1 MATLKLEIVTPEG
14 RAYSDD
20 VAMVVLPSIEGEIGV
35 YPAHVPL
42 MTQLSPGELRIVK
55 DGKTTEFVVGTGFI
69 EVTGDGVSVLTDSAI
84 GEEEIDENA
93 TEEAIKR
100 AQAALKDKNLSSD
113 DTAEVE
119 ASLARSL
126 SQIRFKRRRKHTKCS
141 AGRRLPNSVI
151 ACAKRLGP
159 HPLEK

>member
-42 MTQLSPGELRIVK
+42 MTQLSPGELRITK

-69 EVTGDGVSVLTDSAI
+69 EVTGDRVSVLTDSAL

-100 AQAALKDKNLSSD
+100 AQTALKDKNLSSD

-126 SQIRFKRRRKHTKCS
+126 AQIRFKRRRQH
-141 AGRRLPNSVI
+141 
-151 ACAKRLGP
+151 
-159 HPLEK
+159 

>member
-55 DGKTTEFVVGTGFI
+55 DGKTKELVVGTGFI
-69 EVTGDGVSVLTDSAI
+69 EVTGDSVSVLTDSAL

-100 AQAALKDKNLSSD
+100 AQAALKDKNLSAD
-113 DTAEVE
+113 DTTEVE
-119 ASLARSL
+119 AALARSMA
-126 SQIRFKRRRKHTKCS
+126 QIRFKRRRQH
-141 AGRRLPNSVI
+141 
-151 ACAKRLGP
+151 
-159 HPLEK
+159 

>member
-42 MTQLSPGELRIVK
+42 MTQLSPGELRIIK
-55 DGKTTEFVVGTGFI
+55 DGKTTELVVGTGFI
-69 EVTGDGVSVLTDSAI
+69 EVTADSVSVLTDSAL

-93 TEEAIKR
+93 TEDAIKR
-100 AQAALKDKNLSSD
+100 AQASLRDKNLSSD

-126 SQIRFKRRRKHTKCS
+126 AQIRFKRRRH
-141 AGRRLPNSVI
+141 
-151 ACAKRLGP
+151 
-159 HPLEK
+159 H

>member
-42 MTQLSPGELRIVK
+42 MTQLLPGELRIVK
-55 DGKTTEFVVGTGFI
+55 DGKTTELVVGTGFI
-69 EVTGDGVSVLTDSAI
+69 EVTGDSVSVLTDSAL
-84 GEEEIDENA
+84 EDEQIDESA
-93 TEEAIKR
+93 TQDAINR

-113 DTAEVE
+113 ETAEVE
-119 ASLARSL
+119 ASLARAL
-126 SQIRFKRRRKHTKCS
+126 AQIRFKRRRQH
-141 AGRRLPNSVI
+141 
-151 ACAKRLGP
+151 
-159 HPLEK
+159 

>member
-42 MTQLSPGELRIVK
+42 MTQLSPGELRILK
-55 DGKTTEFVVGTGFI
+55 DGKTTELVVGTGFI
-69 EVTGDGVSVLTDSAI
+69 EVTGDSVSVLTDSAL
-84 GEEEIDENA
+84 GEAEIDENG
-93 TEEAIKR
+93 TEEAIRR
-100 AQAALKDKNLSSD
+100 AQAALRDKNLSSEE
-113 DTAEVE
+113 TAEVE

-126 SQIRFKRRRKHTKCS
+126 AQIRFKRRRQH
-141 AGRRLPNSVI
+141 
-151 ACAKRLGP
+151 
-159 HPLEK
+159 

>member
-20 VAMVVLPSIEGEIGV
+20 VAMVVLPSIEGEIGI
-35 YPAHVPL
+35 YPAHVSL

-69 EVTGDGVSVLTDSAI
+69 EVTADSVSVLTDSAL

-93 TEEAIKR
+93 TEEAMKR
-100 AQAALKDKNLSSD
+100 AQAALKDKNLSSEE
-113 DTAEVE
+113 TAEVE

-126 SQIRFKRRRKHTKCS
+126 AQIRFKRRRQH
-141 AGRRLPNSVI
+141 
-151 ACAKRLGP
+151 
-159 HPLEK
+159 

>member
-20 VAMVVLPSIEGEIGV
+20 VVMVVLPSIEGEIGV

-42 MTQLSPGELRIVK
+42 MTQLSPGELRITK

-69 EVTGDGVSVLTDSAI
+69 EVTGDSVSVLTDSVL
-84 GEEEIDENA
+84 GEEEIDEGA

-100 AQAALKDKNLSSD
+100 AQAALKDKNLSSE

-126 SQIRFKRRRKHTKCS
+126 AQIRFKRRRH
-141 AGRRLPNSVI
+141 
-151 ACAKRLGP
+151 
-159 HPLEK
+159 H

>member
-55 DGKTTEFVVGTGFI
+55 DGKTTEMVVGTGFI
-69 EVTGDGVSVLTDSAI
+69 EVTGDSVSVLTDSAL
-84 GEEEIDENA
+84 EDQQIDEA
-93 TEEAIKR
+93 TTQDAINR
-100 AQAALKDKNLSSD
+100 AQAALRDKNLSSD
-113 DTAEVE
+113 ETAEVE
-119 ASLARSL
+119 ASLARAL
-126 SQIRFKRRRKHTKCS
+126 AQIRFKRRRQH
-141 AGRRLPNSVI
+141 
-151 ACAKRLGP
+151 
-159 HPLEK
+159 

>member
-69 EVTGDGVSVLTDSAI
+69 EVTADSVSVLTDSAL

-93 TEEAIKR
+93 TEEAMKR

-113 DTAEVE
+113 ETAEVE

-126 SQIRFKRRRKHTKCS
+126 AQIRFKRRRQH
-141 AGRRLPNSVI
+141 
-151 ACAKRLGP
+151 
-159 HPLEK
+159 

>member
-42 MTQLSPGELRIVK
+42 MTQLSPGELRIIK

-69 EVTGDGVSVLTDSAI
+69 EVTSDSVSVLTDSAL

-100 AQAALKDKNLSSD
+100 AQAALRDKNLSSD

-126 SQIRFKRRRKHTKCS
+126 AQIRFKRRKQH
-141 AGRRLPNSVI
+141 
-151 ACAKRLGP
+151 
-159 HPLEK
+159 

>member
-20 VAMVVLPSIEGEIGV
+20 VAMVVLPSIEGEIGI
-35 YPAHVPL
+35 YPAHVSL

-69 EVTGDGVSVLTDSAI
+69 EVTADSVSVLTDSAL

-93 TEEAIKR
+93 TEEAMKR

-113 DTAEVE
+113 ETAEVE

-126 SQIRFKRRRKHTKCS
+126 AQIRFKRRRQH
-141 AGRRLPNSVI
+141 
-151 ACAKRLGP
+151 
-159 HPLEK
+159 

>member
-14 RAYSDD
+14 RAYSED
-20 VAMVVLPSIEGEIGV
+20 VTMVVLPAIEGEIGV

-42 MTQLSPGELRIVK
+42 MTQLLPGELRIIK
-55 DGKTTEFVVGTGFI
+55 DGNTKELVVGSGFI
-69 EVTGDGVSVLTDSAI
+69 EVTGESVSVLTDSAL

-93 TEEAIKR
+93 TQDAINR

-119 ASLARSL
+119 AALARSIAQL
-126 SQIRFKRRRKHTKCS
+126 RFKRRRRGH
-141 AGRRLPNSVI
+141 
-151 ACAKRLGP
+151 
-159 HPLEK
+159 

>member
-42 MTQLSPGELRIVK
+42 MTQLLPGELRIVK
-55 DGKTTEFVVGTGFI
+55 DGKTTELVVGTGFI
-69 EVTGDGVSVLTDSAI
+69 EVTGDSVSVLTDSAL
-84 GEEEIDENA
+84 GEEQIDENS

-100 AQAALKDKNLSSD
+100 AHAALKDKNLSSD

-126 SQIRFKRRRKHTKCS
+126 AQIRFKRRRQH
-141 AGRRLPNSVI
+141 
-151 ACAKRLGP
+151 
-159 HPLEK
+159 

>member
-42 MTQLSPGELRIVK
+42 MTQLSPGELRITK

-69 EVTGDGVSVLTDSAI
+69 EVTGDRVSVLTDSAL
-84 GEEEIDENA
+84 GEEEIDETT

-100 AQAALKDKNLSSD
+100 AQAALRDKNLSAD

-126 SQIRFKRRRKHTKCS
+126 AQIRFKRRRQH
-141 AGRRLPNSVI
+141 
-151 ACAKRLGP
+151 
-159 HPLEK
+159 

>member
-42 MTQLSPGELRIVK
+42 MTQLSPGELRFVK
-55 DGKTTEFVVGTGFI
+55 DGKTTELVVGTGFI
-69 EVTGDGVSVLTDSAI
+69 EVTADSVSVLTDSAL
-84 GEEEIDENA
+84 EDQQIDEA
-93 TEEAIKR
+93 TTQDAVNR

-113 DTAEVE
+113 EAAEVE
-119 ASLARSL
+119 ASLARAL
-126 SQIRFKRRRKHTKCS
+126 AQIRFKRRRQH
-141 AGRRLPNSVI
+141 
-151 ACAKRLGP
+151 
-159 HPLEK
+159 

>member
-42 MTQLSPGELRIVK
+42 MTQLLPGELRIVK
-55 DGKTTEFVVGTGFI
+55 DGKTTELVVGTGFI
-69 EVTGDGVSVLTDSAI
+69 EVTGDSVSVLTDSAL
-84 GEEEIDENA
+84 GEEQIDENA

-100 AQAALKDKNLSSD
+100 AQTALKDKNLSSD

-126 SQIRFKRRRKHTKCS
+126 AQIRFKRRRH
-141 AGRRLPNSVI
+141 
-151 ACAKRLGP
+151 
-159 HPLEK
+159 H

>member
-42 MTQLSPGELRIVK
+42 MTQLSPGELRIIK
-55 DGKTTEFVVGTGFI
+55 DGKTTELVVGTGFI
-69 EVTGDGVSVLTDSAI
+69 EVTGDSVSVLTDSAL
-84 GEEEIDENA
+84 GEAEIDENG
-93 TEEAIKR
+93 TEEAIRR
-100 AQAALKDKNLSSD
+100 AQAALRDKNLSSE

-126 SQIRFKRRRKHTKCS
+126 AQIRFKRRRQH
-141 AGRRLPNSVI
+141 
-151 ACAKRLGP
+151 
-159 HPLEK
+159 